1 MKTLDKH
8 LQSFHQKMTK
18 LQVPKM
24 PNPMKRNSAG
34 PAQLPTFPQPEFPRS
49 LTSYGATLPVPQMP
63 AKRSLSVNDIDTKSG
78 GGSIKVPKVFFQKSK
93 ISAFSQN
100 MKGSLPRSFS
110 SLLHSPA
117 AAAAASDKE
126 FEDVRL
132 KVGQSIFYVLSDSG
146 GPAGGGSCLPSPQ
159 LNFRNKSK
167 LFKKTFYRN
176 VFLIM

>member
-1 MKTLDKH
+1 MKKLDKH

-49 LTSYGATLPVPQMP
+49 LTSYGATLPTPQMP

-78 GGSIKVPKVFFQKSK
+78 NSKVPKVFFQKSK

-110 SLLHSPA
+110 SLLHSSA
-117 AAAAASDKE
+117 ANDEE
-126 FEDVRL
+126 FENVRL

-146 GPAGGGSCLPSPQ
+146 PGSCLPSPQ
-159 LNFRNKSK
+159 LNFRNKSNLLK
-167 LFKKTFYRN
+167 LN
-176 VFLIM
+176 

>member
-117 AAAAASDKE
+117 AAASDKE

-146 GPAGGGSCLPSPQ
+146 GPASSGFCLPSPQ

-167 LFKKTFYRN
+167 LFNKTIYRN
-176 VFLIM
+176 EFLIM